1 MSLNGQF
8 SQCNGRYL
16 WTKVS
21 KSRRWRCSFA
31 ACAGESV
38 WQILCALVLVVDHL
52 AIKHGLEL
60 PHLYQM
66 FHWFLEGSCFFLPP
80 KKGFTHRRSAFG
92 TDSGDSYGQPRSWKI
107 HLGRRLTCWKVG
119 DRCGDLFDR
128 KKIEVTF
135 SLFYMISDIC
145 WYLWKPCGV
154 WSICENTRLFPA
166 LFRVSRSVYRNPP
179 SKSINKWVWTV
190 WTRKFYLEPSAKM
203 GFIQIYKSKNRSNVR
218 LNKTE
223 SFSFFLKHVS
233 QSLISGAAQGYY
245 LFPCSG

>member
-1 MSLNGQF
+1 MQRSISLDQSF
-8 SQCNGRYL
+8 
-16 WTKVS
+16 KVQEVTLQL
-21 KSRRWRCSFA
+21 R
-31 ACAGESV
+31 SV
-38 WQILCALVLVVDHL
+38 RGGISLADLVCL
-52 AIKHGLEL
+52 
-60 PHLYQM
+60 
-66 FHWFLEGSCFFLPP
+66 GSCCWPFGNQTWLGTSSFISDVPLISLPP

-179 SKSINKWVWTV
+179 SKSINKSVWTV